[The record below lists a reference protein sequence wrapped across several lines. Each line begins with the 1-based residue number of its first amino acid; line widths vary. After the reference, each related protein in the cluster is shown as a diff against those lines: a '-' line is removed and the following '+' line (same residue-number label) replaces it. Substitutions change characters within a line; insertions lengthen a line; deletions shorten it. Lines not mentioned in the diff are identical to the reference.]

1 MRKEGYK
8 MSIFYFIIFL
18 IIVVAFFLL
27 IKKLYRNEASVNKR
41 KRKRE
46 KRVENYI
53 NEAFK
58 IENLK
63 AIKETPQHITLVY
76 PKETLNIKHNN
87 VSQVQNENEEKVDT
101 HFELPTNIQ
110 REEVYDYAL
119 QHTHFYITHERYDK
133 LKEQNNK

>member
-76 PKETLNIKHNN
+76 DKETLNIKHNN

-119 QHTHFYITHERYDK
+119 QHTHFYITHERYDR

>member
-1 MRKEGYK
+1 

-27 IKKLYRNEASVNKR
+27 IKKQYRNEASVNKR

-46 KRVENYI
+46 KRAENYI

-58 IENLK
+58 IENLQS
-63 AIKETPQHITLVY
+63 IKETPQHITLVY
-76 PKETLNIKHNN
+76 PKETLNIKPEN
-87 VSQVQNENEEKVDT
+87 VSQVQYVNEEKIDT
-101 HFELPTNIQ
+101 HFELPTDIK

-119 QHTHFYITHERYDK
+119 QHTHFYIMHERYDR
-133 LKEQNNK
+133 LKKQNNR

>member
-1 MRKEGYK
+1 

-18 IIVVAFFLL
+18 IIVVVFFLL

-58 IENLK
+58 IENLQ
-63 AIKETPQHITLVY
+63 AIKETPEHISLAY
-76 PKETLNIKHNN
+76 PKEKLNVPHSN
-87 VSQVQNENEEKVDT
+87 VSQVQDENEEKLVTD
-101 HFELPTNIQ
+101 FELPTDIQ
-110 REEVYDYAL
+110 REEVYNYAIK
-119 QHTHFYITHERYDK
+119 HTHFYIAHARYDR
-133 LKEQNNK
+133 LQEQDNQ

>member
-1 MRKEGYK
+1 M
-8 MSIFYFIIFL
+8 
-18 IIVVAFFLL
+18 
-27 IKKLYRNEASVNKR
+27 NKR

-76 PKETLNIKHNN
+76 DKETLNIKHNN

-119 QHTHFYITHERYDK
+119 QHTHFYITHERYDR

>member
-1 MRKEGYK
+1 M
-8 MSIFYFIIFL
+8 
-18 IIVVAFFLL
+18 AFFLL

-46 KRVENYI
+46 KRFENYI

-76 PKETLNIKHNN
+76 DKETLNIKHNN

-119 QHTHFYITHERYDK
+119 QHTHLYITHERYDR

>member
-1 MRKEGYK
+1 

-76 PKETLNIKHNN
+76 DKETLNIKHNN

-119 QHTHFYITHERYDK
+119 QHTHFYITHERYDR

>member
-76 PKETLNIKHNN
+76 DKETLNIKHNN
-87 VSQVQNENEEKVDT
+87 VSQVQN
-101 HFELPTNIQ
+101 
-110 REEVYDYAL
+110 
-119 QHTHFYITHERYDK
+119 
-133 LKEQNNK
+133 

>member
-1 MRKEGYK
+1 

-76 PKETLNIKHNN
+76 DKETLNIKHNN

-110 REEVYDYAL
+110 RDEVYDYAL
-119 QHTHFYITHERYDK
+119 QHTHFYITHERYDR